1 MRQQSCHIG
10 DVRLLVSAHDAHIFL
25 LAPVA
30 ELQTVLQRDN
40 ATADEILKNLMPV
53 MMTGSLVK
61 EGDKGILMV
70 DGVFHGCFR

>member
-1 MRQQSCHIG
+1 MRIYFCS
-10 DVRLLVSAHDAHIFL
+10 RLSQNCRPFCSAIT
-25 LAPVA
+25 
-30 ELQTVLQRDN
+30 LQLMKSS
-40 ATADEILKNLMPV
+40 KNLMPV